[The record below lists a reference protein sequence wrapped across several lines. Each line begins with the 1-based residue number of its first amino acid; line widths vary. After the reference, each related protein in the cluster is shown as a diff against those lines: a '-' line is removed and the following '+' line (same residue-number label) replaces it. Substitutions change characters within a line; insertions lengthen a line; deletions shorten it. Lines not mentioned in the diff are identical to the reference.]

1 MQNLKD
7 KKIVI
12 TGATGGIGYE
22 LVKLLVSEGADLFL
36 ISSNAEK
43 LKKLKDELENKESSI
58 SFATFDLTKIEG
70 IKDAASVLSDLDY
83 VDILINMSGISYF
96 GSFGLQEFSEI
107 EKLYNINLLA
117 PTVLTQSVLPE
128 MIVRNSGQIVN
139 IGSIF
144 GSISFP
150 YFTTYSASKAGLRS
164 FSEALRREL
173 YETNIKVS
181 YLAPRAVK
189 TQINEG
195 KVAEFLEKSKTA
207 IDDAN
212 QVAQK
217 ILNDIKQ
224 QKKNSYFGFPEKFF
238 VRLNYLIP
246 SLVDNALQ
254 KQAQIAREILTNND

>member
-1 MQNLKD
+1 MQNLKN

-12 TGATGGIGYE
+12 TGATGGIGRE
-22 LVKLLVSEGADLFL
+22 LAKLLVSEGANLFL

-43 LKKLKDELENKESSI
+43 LKQLKDELQTPEISI
-58 SFATFDLTKIEG
+58 NFSAFNLAKIEG
-70 IKDAASVLSDLDY
+70 IKDAASVLSELDAI
-83 VDILINMSGISYF
+83 DILINMSGISYF
-96 GSFGLQEFSEI
+96 GSFGLQEFESI

-117 PTVLTQSVLPE
+117 PTILTQSILPE
-128 MIVRNSGQIVN
+128 MVVRNSGQIVN

-150 YFTTYSASKAGLRS
+150 YFATYSASKAGLRS

-195 KVAEFLEKSKTA
+195 KVTEFLEKSKTA
-207 IDDAN
+207 IDDAS

-238 VRLNYLIP
+238 VRLNYLTP

-254 KQAQIAREILTNND
+254 KQAQIAREILTNNN